1 MTQVV
6 RCLLLLTLFF
16 VNGLCSSFAQQAD
29 SSQLQQKAIFILPL
43 VYYTPE
49 TRWVFGV
56 GGASNFNLGE
66 TGGTYES
73 QAAFGVAYSLRKQ
86 FLSYASWRIFTPENK
101 NLFSGEVGW
110 YDYVYFFYG
119 IGNHVNESDLENYD
133 ARFPRVR
140 WDYFRRISTSTYL
153 GVKSGLDK
161 FQFSSFDPDGKLANE
176 SFLGSEG
183 GLNLGIGPA
192 LIIDSRDDSIYP
204 VSGWYSENYIQRFG
218 KPFGG
223 DFSYWEIGVDLRNY
237 QTIRPGL
244 VWANQLA
251 TKITSGSTPFFALPL
266 LGGNRSL
273 RGLFEGKYRDTNSAF
288 VQSELRK
295 SLGNRWGIVG
305 FAGVGNVFPD
315 LQSLAKG
322 AKITYGAGGRFRLSK
337 AKKLNLRL
345 DLAHS
350 PGESMQF
357 YFTFGEAF

>member
-1 MTQVV
+1 MLQKISY
-6 RCLLLLTLFF
+6 LLLLLLFLLSAH
-16 VNGLCSSFAQQAD
+16 VPAKGQQD
-29 SSQLQQKAIFILPL
+29 SIPSPKKAIFILPL

-56 GGASNFNLGE
+56 GGATNFNLGK
-66 TGGTYES
+66 TDDTYES
-73 QAAFGVAYSLRKQ
+73 QATIGVAYSLRKQ
-86 FLSYASWRIFTPENK
+86 FLSYASWRIFTAENK

-119 IGNHVNESDLENYD
+119 IGNQVNDSDSETYN
-133 ARFPRVR
+133 ARFPRLR
-140 WDYFRRISTSTYL
+140 FDYLRRISTSTYL
-153 GVKSGLDK
+153 GVKTGLDK
-161 FQFSSFDPDGKLANE
+161 FQFSGFDPDGKLGNGP
-176 SFLGSEG
+176 FIGTEG
-183 GLNLGIGPA
+183 GLNIGIGPV
-192 LIIDSRDDSIYP
+192 LILDSRDDSIYP
-204 VSGWYSENYIQRFG
+204 ISGWYSENYIQRFG
-218 KPFGG
+218 QPWGG
-223 DFSYWEIGVDLRNY
+223 DYSYWEVGLDVRNY

-251 TKITSGSTPFFALPL
+251 TKITSGTTPFFALPL

-288 VQSELRK
+288 VQTELRK
-295 SLGNRWGIVG
+295 SLGNRWGLVG
-305 FAGVGNVFPD
+305 FAGLGNVFPD
-315 LQSLAKG
+315 LESLAEGTKV
-322 AKITYGAGGRFRLSK
+322 TYGAGGRFRLSK